1 MTTDPLFKLINE
13 TQPNYVAHWVCTEHG
28 RETIAI
34 ARYHNYKNEKTYRQF
49 FNDGHGWKLGLP
61 SLPYPLYGFD
71 SLRDK
76 FPSDGILICEGEKC
90 AKIPHQLNWPAVST
104 ILGAGNIGKSDFT
117 PIRYFKRF
125 IILRDNDSAGIEY
138 ALNVAK
144 EIKRLREDAEIFV
157 CNLATDEMGD
167 DLIDWLIKTPLYG
180 QQWNGF
186 DELEKFLIE
195 PVSAA
200 LLVRIRET
208 MIPLEDC
215 TEIGFKPDLTFF
227 DEAPKPLE
235 IHLKPVPDFLLKALD
250 PSLQDY
256 ISILAHQ
263 MCIPVDFHGTVL
275 LALSGGVIG
284 RNVQLKMRPTQKWKE
299 SANVWAMLVGR
310 PSAKKSPTLRDLSNY
325 IMGPLEDRAQREY
338 KSQYAAYKSE
348 NKSEITSNSKKKAD
362 EEPLLRRY
370 ITDDCTTAKLKELFA
385 QNPNG
390 IILRSDEFKGQL
402 EKFDKPGNEGDR
414 SFMLQCWPG
423 LQNYNEDRI
432 ARGPSLKIPL
442 TLTWV
447 GCIPPTS
454 LSHYLSQATSEG
466 MGSDGL
472 MQRLQM
478 VCYPNFDQPYE
489 LCNETIAES
498 LEQIVNELFFKL
510 DEQTRLGHRILNFS
524 LEAQK
529 EFDSWLVKNENSCR
543 RGEFLSYWESHIGK
557 LPKLIGS
564 LCIILHCLK
573 ETLEHKQSLEISLQT
588 FSSALELTE
597 YYTLH
602 AQRCYE
608 SVESMELAA
617 ARKILDLIQQGKL
630 NTRFKAADI
639 HGPNLG
645 GLRNSSLVKNAL
657 HLLEEYGWAFLQRRV
672 IGNGRPKEDW
682 IIHPNVL
689 R

>member
-1 MTTDPLFKLINE
+1 MTTDPLFKLISE
-13 TQPNYVAHWVCTEHG
+13 AHPNYVAHWVCTEHG

-49 FNDGHGWKLGLP
+49 FNDGHGWKSGLP
-61 SLPYPLYGFD
+61 SLPYPLYGLN
-71 SLRDK
+71 SLHNK
-76 FPSDGILICEGEKC
+76 FPHDGVLICEGEKC
-90 AKIPHQLNWPAVST
+90 AKILHQLNWPAVST
-104 ILGAGNIGKSDFT
+104 ILGAGNVSKSDFT
-117 PIRYFKRF
+117 PLRYFKRF
-125 IILRDNDSAGIEY
+125 VILRDNDSAGIEY
-138 ALNVAK
+138 ALNVAT
-144 EIKRLREDAEIFV
+144 EIKRLREDAEVFV
-157 CNLATDEMGD
+157 CNLAIDEKGD

-180 QQWNGF
+180 QPWNGF
-186 DELEKFLIE
+186 ENLLQSSID

-208 MIPLEDC
+208 MIPVEDC
-215 TEIGFKPDLTFF
+215 TEIGFKPDFTFF
-227 DEAPKPLE
+227 DEDPKPLE
-235 IHLKPVPDFLLKALD
+235 QHLKSVPDFPLQALD
-250 PSLQDY
+250 QSLQKY
-256 ISILAHQ
+256 VSILARQ
-263 MCIPVDFHGTVL
+263 KSIPVDFPGTIL

-284 RNVQLKMRPTQKWKE
+284 RSIQLRMRPAQKWME

-310 PSAKKSPTLRDLSNY
+310 PSSKKSPTLRELCNC
-325 IMGPLEDRAQREY
+325 IIGPLEDRAQREY
-338 KSQYAAYKSE
+338 KSEYAAYKSE
-348 NKSEITSNSKKKAD
+348 AKTDTKNKSE
-362 EEPLLRRY
+362 EGPLLRRY
-370 ITDDCTTAKLKELFA
+370 LTDDCTTAKLRELFA

-402 EKFDKPGNEGDR
+402 DKFDKVGNEGDR

-423 LQNYNEDRI
+423 LHYYNEDRI
-432 ARGPSLKIPL
+432 ARGSSLKIPL

-447 GCIPPTS
+447 GCIPPTG

-466 MGSDGL
+466 VGSDGL

-478 VCYPNFDQPYE
+478 VCYPEFNQPFE
-489 LCNETIAES
+489 LCNEAIAED
-498 LEQIVNELFFKL
+498 LEQIVKQLFLKL
-510 DEQTRLGHRILNFS
+510 DEQTRLGHRIVNFS
-524 LEAQK
+524 LEAQA

-573 ETLEHKQSLEISLQT
+573 EVLEERQSQEISLQT
-588 FSSALELTE
+588 FFSALQLTE

-630 NTRFKAADI
+630 TTRFKAADI
-639 HGPNLG
+639 HGRNLG
-645 GLRNSSLVKNAL
+645 GLRNSPLVKNAL
-657 HLLEEYGWAFLQRRV
+657 LLLQEFGWAVMDRRGV
-672 IGNGRPKEDW
+672 GNGRPKEDW
-682 IIHPNVL
+682 IIHPNIL
-689 R
+689 KG